1 MGLPIFS
8 AVVFVNTLY
17 PPPPKR
23 TSTEARPSSPTPER
37 ALVMDEPRNTISFLS
52 NIIENDTYKIILS
65 VMESSKTV
73 YQIHEETSLP
83 LSSIYKR
90 IKKLE
95 DIGIISIEKITINNK
110 GRKLIFYKSKIKNL
124 TFKLNEKDASLLIT

>member
-1 MGLPIFS
+1 MYSL
-8 AVVFVNTLY
+8 
-17 PPPPKR
+17 
-23 TSTEARPSSPTPER
+23 TEIKNNCDIDKNE
-37 ALVMDEPRNTISFLS
+37 TISFLN
-52 NIIENDTYKIILS
+52 NILENETYKIILS
-65 VMESSKTV
+65 VMEISKTV
-73 YQIHEETSLP
+73 YQMHKETSLP

-124 TFKLNEKDASLLIT
+124 TFKLNEKDVSLLIT

>member
-1 MGLPIFS
+1 MYSL
-8 AVVFVNTLY
+8 
-17 PPPPKR
+17 
-23 TSTEARPSSPTPER
+23 TEIKNSWNIDKNE
-37 ALVMDEPRNTISFLS
+37 TISFLS

-73 YQIHEETSLP
+73 YQIHKEISLP

-95 DIGIISIEKITINNK
+95 DLGILSIDKITLNNK

-124 TFKLNEKDASLLIT
+124 TFKLNEKDVSLLIT